1 MEGGKIKRQISIL
14 YKKLFDSE
22 ICLAMGEADL
32 KNSAS
37 ETVKQRIDT

>member
-1 MEGGKIKRQISIL
+1 MEGGKIQRKISVL
-14 YKKLFDSE
+14 YKKTFDSG
-22 ICLAMGEADL
+22 ICLAMGETNL